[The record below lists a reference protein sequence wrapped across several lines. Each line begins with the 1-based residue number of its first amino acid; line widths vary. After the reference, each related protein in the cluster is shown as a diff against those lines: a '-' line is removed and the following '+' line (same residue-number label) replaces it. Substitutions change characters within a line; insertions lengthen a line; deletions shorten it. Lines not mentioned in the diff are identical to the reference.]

1 MFFST
6 FQITFAFLFALVA
19 FCSAAEEQQKPAENR
34 NKRGLLA
41 PFGYAAAYPYAAAP
55 YAAAPYASP
64 YAAYPYSYAPAA
76 YSAPLA
82 YSSVAAPIVAAPYAK
97 AIAAP
102 AYTPFAYY
110 G

>member
-1 MFFST
+1 MYT
-6 FQITFAFLFALVA
+6 FLYFNSQITVAFLFALVA
-19 FCSAAEEQQKPAENR
+19 FCMAAEEQQKPAEGR
-34 NKRGLLA
+34 NKRGLFA
-41 PFGYAAAYPYAAAP
+41 TPFGYATAYPYATP
-55 YAAAPYASP
+55 IASP
-64 YAAYPYSYAPAA
+64 YAAYPYAYAPAA

-82 YSSVAAPIVAAPYAK
+82 YSGVAAPIVAAPYAK